1 MGRIVY
7 NKDMEEQYKLDL
19 IKAIQE
25 TKDGEVSVVQLPIEL
40 ISTSTMYK

>member
-1 MGRIVY
+1 MF
-7 NKDMEEQYKLDL
+7 EELEKQYQQDL

-25 TKDGEVSVVQLPIEL
+25 TKDGEVGVVQLPIEL

>member
-7 NKDMEEQYKLDL
+7 NKDMEEQYKSDL

-25 TKDGEVSVVQLPIEL
+25 TKDGEVGVVQLPIEL